1 VARAINATAS
11 LATGVSY
18 PFGHGFR
25 LYHQPRDNNTPPGA
39 TQGLDDI
46 APNTN
51 EEQFLT
57 FNFLFVLS
65 DRDDQIVTT
74 DETHKVT
81 VADNFCNCSHTFSSH
96 CSVSLD
102 R

>member
-1 VARAINATAS
+1 VFLTRS
-11 LATGVSY
+11 VTGLGY
-18 PFGHGFR
+18 TTNLGTTI
-25 LYHQPRDNNTPPGA
+25 YQPPGA
-39 TQGLDDI
+39 TLGLDDI